1 MKILAVSD
9 RVLDHLYCSDVK
21 QKYAD
26 IDLLIG
32 CGDLPFY
39 YLDFLISALDVPLV
53 YVMGNHDQ
61 GPQYTA
67 DGRVLTDV
75 RGGRNIHARCVKFEG
90 LLVAGLEGSM
100 RYRPQARLM
109 YSEAEM
115 RQQVTRLVPRL
126 LLNRQRYGRFLDI
139 LVTHSPPL
147 GIHDRSD
154 IAHTGFKIFNT
165 FIKLFKPRYLLH
177 GHIHVYRQDVSRVT
191 QVDDTT
197 IINVYPYRVLEY
209 ENSPQLSHGK

>member
-9 RVLDHLYCSDVK
+9 RVLDQLYSSDVRK
-21 QKYAD
+21 KYPD

-53 YVMGNHDQ
+53 YVLGNHDH

-75 RGGRNIHARCVKFEG
+75 RGGRNVHARSVNVEE
-90 LLVAGLEGSM
+90 LLIAGLEGSM
-100 RYRPQARLM
+100 RYRPQASLM
-109 YSEAEM
+109 YSETEM

-126 LLNRQRYGRFLDI
+126 LLNKQRYGRYLDI
-139 LVTHSPPL
+139 FVTHSPPF

-177 GHIHVYRQDVSRVT
+177 GHIHVYRRDVPRVT
-191 QVDDTT
+191 QIEDTT
-197 IINVYPYRVLEY
+197 IINVYPYRIIEY
-209 ENSPQLSHGK
+209 GEPPLPFGGG